1 MELYSRKN
9 NEMRHV
15 RRILPT
21 STPSYAIFWNLNL
34 PLAKGFTNQKVVLSV
49 TYLSMMGCK
58 RAAQLHWTA
67 KKKHKRRPFSTT
79 EKTTGWGYR
88 VQYVKSVHY
97 NPIQEYTGFWLT
109 QVMEE
114 KHSTV

>member
-67 KKKHKRRPFSTT
+67 KKRSIND
-79 EKTTGWGYR
+79 GWGYR